1 MSFDY
6 VFGGLAV
13 REIDPAREWYERLFG
28 REPDLVPNDREACWD
43 LTGTGWVYIV
53 VDEDR
58 AGGGVLTVLVDD
70 LDELL
75 AELDARG
82 IEMTDTEEVAGLVR
96 TAHILD
102 PDGNRI
108 QFGQDLSGAG

>member
-1 MSFDY
+1 MSYEY

-13 REIDPAREWYERLFG
+13 REIDVAREWYERLFG

-58 AGGGVLTVLVDD
+58 AGGSLLTVLVED
-70 LDELL
+70 LDDVVSGMESRAIEI
-75 AELDARG
+75 AER
-82 IEMTDTEEVAGLVR
+82 EEVPGVLRAVR
-96 TAHILD
+96 VLD
-102 PDGNRI
+102 PDSNRI
-108 QFGQDLSGAG
+108 QFAQPESLG